1 MYMCCFV
8 SRQNKNGLREGGGDE
23 RERDTRE
30 WWWVGEKGMAEGG
43 EGKRGLYK
51 IVHFP
56 LVALVLLPGKTTDL
70 MASSKT
76 CLSPFCVSAEHSM

>member
-8 SRQNKNGLREGGGDE
+8 SRQNKNGLQEGGE
-23 RERDTRE
+23 RMRGKGIQGSGGG
-30 WWWVGEKGMAEGG
+30 WKGMAEGG